1 LETLAWKP
9 KYARYIMVGDQ
20 TKVVGEG
27 WLRLAAS
34 AVLAATLPVGGML
47 ITVGI
52 WIGGVDADL
61 TEIKDDAYLAT
72 DAIIEVAENL
82 EELEDAV
89 NTNSSHDAVIDTK
102 LGHIEKGLEDLKDD
116 QKALQREQQKA
127 KEAILEAIEELTKE
141 Q

>member
-1 LETLAWKP
+1 
-9 KYARYIMVGDQ
+9 MVEGQ

-27 WLRLAAS
+27 WLRLAAT
-34 AVLAATLPVGGML
+34 AVLAAALPVGGML
-47 ITVGI
+47 ITVGV
-52 WIGGVDADL
+52 WIGGVDTDL

-82 EELEDAV
+82 EELEDVV
-89 NTNSSHDAVIDTK
+89 NKNSSHDAVIDTK

-127 KEAILEAIEELTKE
+127 REAILEAIEELTKDE
-141 Q
+141 